1 MPGKHGNDATETKR
15 PLLDARNY
23 TPLDETSIRY
33 DGWRIVVV
41 CFLLAT
47 FGWGLGFYG
56 QSVYVAELQRLHGWP
71 ASLISSGT
79 TFFYLFGAALV
90 AFVSEAIKAFGPRN
104 CMIAGIC
111 TMAAAAISIG
121 QVREP
126 WQLYLANAV
135 LAFGWAGTSLGI
147 ITNTLGLWFDKKRGM
162 AISLALNGASF
173 GGIAGVPLLVM
184 AIGHFGF
191 SGAMTASAVVMVVVM
206 VPVILLSVGR
216 PPVHASA
223 GDVEAADA
231 PSPTQI
237 RARAFRDIGFLSVS
251 AAFALVLFAQVGFI
265 VHLISFLDS
274 VIGRQQAAIAM
285 ALLTAMAVVGRVLF
299 SFVIDRMNQRL
310 ASALSFVS
318 QAIALLIVINVH
330 HDYALIA
337 ACALF
342 GFSVGNLITLPA
354 LIVQREFDPRSFGVL
369 VSLITAINQITYAF
383 GPGVVGLLRDLSGSY
398 TLPFYGCIAVELTA
412 AVLIMIRGRGRKS
425 VARRSAA
432 ISRDRAFDATPASGL
447 RIGSSCASRL
457 LTMRSYA
464 LPLPQQLL
472 QIQPFREHR
481 QRSIRRARPFFLRP
495 VAVELD
501 AVLVGIAQ
509 IQRLADAVVAGAVEL
524 DAGLDHA
531 IQRIRQRRA
540 RGIENGGVKQP
551 GGAWRRRMAALAFP
565 GVEADVMVIAAGRNE
580 RRTGAHPLH
589 HLEAEHAAIEP
600 QRAFE
605 IGDLEMDMPDAGA
618 GNDGW
623 VLGHVVSLR
632 NLTSP
637 RMLRRRT
644 LRDAC

>member
-1 MPGKHGNDATETKR
+1 M
-15 PLLDARNY
+15 DARNY
-23 TPLDETSIRY
+23 MPPDETSIRY
-33 DGWRIVVV
+33 DGWRIVAV

-47 FGWGLGFYG
+47 FGWAFGFYG

-79 TFFYLFGAALV
+79 TFFYLSGAALV
-90 AFVSEAIKAFGPRN
+90 AFVSEAIKGFGPRN

-111 TMAAAAISIG
+111 TMALAAISIG

-135 LAFGWAGTSLGI
+135 LAFGWAGTSLGM

-173 GGIAGVPLLVM
+173 GGIIGVPLLV
-184 AIGHFGF
+184 ACDRPFRLFRRDDRCGRGDGRGDG
-191 SGAMTASAVVMVVVM
+191 SGDPAV
-206 VPVILLSVGR
+206 R
-216 PPVHASA
+216 RAAA
-223 GDVEAADA
+223 GSCERGAVEAADA

-274 VIGRQQAAIAM
+274 VIGRQQAAIAV

-318 QAIALLIVINVH
+318 QAVALLVIINVH

-412 AVLIMIRGRGRKS
+412 AVLIMIRGRAKS
-425 VARRSAA
+425 
-432 ISRDRAFDATPASGL
+432 
-447 RIGSSCASRL
+447 SS
-457 LTMRSYA
+457 
-464 LPLPQQLL
+464 
-472 QIQPFREHR
+472 
-481 QRSIRRARPFFLRP
+481 
-495 VAVELD
+495 
-501 AVLVGIAQ
+501 
-509 IQRLADAVVAGAVEL
+509 
-524 DAGLDHA
+524 
-531 IQRIRQRRA
+531 
-540 RGIENGGVKQP
+540 
-551 GGAWRRRMAALAFP
+551 
-565 GVEADVMVIAAGRNE
+565 
-580 RRTGAHPLH
+580 
-589 HLEAEHAAIEP
+589 
-600 QRAFE
+600 
-605 IGDLEMDMPDAGA
+605 
-618 GNDGW
+618 
-623 VLGHVVSLR
+623 
-632 NLTSP
+632 
-637 RMLRRRT
+637 
-644 LRDAC
+644 